1 MSDIARATT
10 AFFSERDKSGEA
22 SKQEPTNQSA
32 PRTLLIIPCFNEEA
46 VIGGLLKEIHGL
58 GAGYTTIVIDDGS
71 GDSTSAVAKTR
82 SRVVWLVNNL
92 GIGGAVQTGIKY
104 ALRHGYEFCIQ
115 IDGDGQHDPAE
126 IELLLQAHWER
137 PRNIIIG
144 TRYLS
149 GDGFRSTF
157 TRRLGSR
164 LISFALARL
173 FRGEYITDPT
183 SGMRLLDR
191 DAMALFSRR
200 YPQDFPEPVSLAW
213 AMRSGL
219 TVGETSVKMRP
230 RVSGSSS
237 INRLKPVAY
246 MIRVLSYIVLARLIR
261 TL

>member
-1 MSDIARATT
+1 MSYPAQVTT
-10 AFFSERDKSGEA
+10 ALSQVEREA
-22 SKQEPTNQSA
+22 VKREQQPTSQTES
-32 PRTLLIIPCFNEEA
+32 RTLLIIPCFNEGA
-46 VIGGLLKEIHGL
+46 VIGQLLQEIHKL
-58 GAGYTTIVIDDGS
+58 NAGYTTVVIDDSS
-71 GDSTSAVAKTR
+71 GDSTSAVARTR
-82 SRVVWLVNNL
+82 SRVVQLVNNL

-126 IELLLQAHWER
+126 IAPLLQAYRER
-137 PRNIIIG
+137 PFNIIIG
-144 TRYLS
+144 SRYIS
-149 GDGFRSTF
+149 GVGFQSTF

-164 LISFALARL
+164 LISFALNRL
-173 FRGEYITDPT
+173 FSGRYITDPT

-191 DAMALFSRR
+191 DAMVLFSRR

-237 INRLKPVAY
+237 ISHLKPIAY